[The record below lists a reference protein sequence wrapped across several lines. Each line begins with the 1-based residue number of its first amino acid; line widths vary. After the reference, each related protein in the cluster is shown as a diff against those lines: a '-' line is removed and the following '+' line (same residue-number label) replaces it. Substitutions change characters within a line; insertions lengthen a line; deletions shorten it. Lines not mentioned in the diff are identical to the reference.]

1 MKYKILI
8 LLTPPFDPNTGGV
21 QMSTYKMSSY
31 FKSQGHE
38 THVFSYQVK
47 GHAQQNVATL
57 HSAAKTGGNKEPKNN
72 EQLKDLVLS
81 LKPDVVINQ
90 MPYERL
96 IGEALSQ
103 VKAKLD
109 FLLLGCLRNTLYSV
123 KLNLEDYV
131 KAAVPKPLQPLFNN
145 TVGQQL
151 LLQKHKS
158 SHKTDLKFILDTYDY
173 FVMFGPPNM
182 EELKYFVGSYKL
194 HKTHLIPNS
203 IPSVLSDVPSKGKRI
218 LWLSRLSY
226 KQKRADLILPF
237 WKQVMHELPDW
248 EFDVVG
254 NGDAYDDLKQQIEK
268 EQIPRITLHGKQ
280 KPDAYYK
287 RSPIYIMTSAFEGF
301 PNTLIEAQSYASIP
315 VVYDNYPICS
325 WAVKQGKSGVL
336 IPPFKL
342 NQMAA
347 EVIALAKNKNRQ
359 NQLMQAA
366 LDNAK
371 EFQIDKVGQKWISF
385 FNRELDVE

>member
-1 MKYKILI
+1 MEYKILI
-8 LLTPPFDPNTGGV
+8 ILTPSFDPNNGGV

-31 FKSQGHE
+31 FKSQGHD
-38 THVFSYQVK
+38 THVFSYQVR
-47 GHAQQNVATL
+47 GHAQQAVATL
-57 HSAAKTGGNKEPKNN
+57 HSAAEIGGNTERKNN
-72 EQLKDLVLS
+72 QQLIDLVLR

-90 MPYERL
+90 MPYERP

-103 VKAKLD
+103 VKTKLD

-123 KLNLEDYV
+123 KLNLNDYV
-131 KAAVPKPLQPLFNN
+131 NEAIPKPLQVLFKNAL
-145 TVGQQL
+145 GKSL
-151 LLQKHKS
+151 LLKKHIS
-158 SHKTDLKFILDTYDY
+158 SHGKALKFILDTYDF
-173 FVMFGPPNM
+173 FVMFGPPNI
-182 EELKYFVGSYKL
+182 EELKYFVGNYKL

-203 IPSVLSDVPSKGKRI
+203 IPSVLPEVPPKDKRI

-237 WKQVMHELPDW
+237 WKKVMHELPDW

-254 NGDAYDDLKQQIEK
+254 NGDAYDDINQQIQQEK
-268 EQIPRITLHGKQ
+268 IPRITLHGKQ

-325 WAVKQGKSGVL
+325 WAVKEDQSGIL
-336 IPPFKL
+336 IPPFKV
-342 NQMAA
+342 NQMAS
-347 EVIALAKNKNRQ
+347 EVISLAKNQDRQ
-359 NQLMQAA
+359 DQLMQSA
-366 LDNAK
+366 LENAK
-371 EFQIDKVGQKWISF
+371 EFEINKVGQEWLSL
-385 FNRELDVE
+385 FNRELDD